1 MVSGPSRPECIVG
14 HVFDSA
20 NDENYVYMAYKRANI
35 EFGSPVKLIVIMTQ
49 FFTNAP
55 DSGLQDTC

>member
-20 NDENYVYMAYKRANI
+20 NDENYVHMAYKHANI
-35 EFGSPVKLIVIMTQ
+35 EFGSPVKLIVNDLI
-49 FFTNAP
+49 
-55 DSGLQDTC
+55 

>member
-1 MVSGPSRPECIVG
+1 MKNFYLLFSNAQCMVSGPSRPECIVG

-35 EFGSPVKLIVIMTQ
+35 EFGSPVKLIVIMT
-49 FFTNAP
+49 
-55 DSGLQDTC
+55 